1 MKKAEIIKCEETS
14 RIKQDLEKINAY
26 TRRKFEESE
35 VYIFSVVLCDNDV
48 DRDYERFTVEALFE
62 MEKLFVGKTGICD
75 HDPKAENQKARIFE
89 CKVEAVQGRTTATG
103 DEYFRLVAKAY
114 MPKTEENAAM
124 ISRIDSGICKEVS
137 VGCASKKRTC
147 SVCSRDTYSGGCHH
161 IGGKAYDGE
170 VCYFELSDITD
181 AYEWSFVAV
190 PAQRAAGVIKS
201 HNKKSRKDAFTMNDI
216 LKSLNQGEAVT
227 LSIEESRRL
236 ADYLTR
242 LEKRAEQGDEY
253 REELEKE
260 VLRFS
265 AMVQPEI
272 TEKTMTKALGVLD
285 TKELREF
292 LAAYKEKAKKKMFS
306 AAQLTTAGK
315 AESAADNTEFSI

>member
-14 RIKQDLEKINAY
+14 QIKQDLEKINAY

-201 HNKKSRKDAFTMNDI
+201 HNKKSRKDSFTMNDI

-306 AAQLTTAGK
+306 AAQLTTAHK

>member
-14 RIKQDLEKINAY
+14 QIKQDLEKINAY